1 MKTFFKEQSFRIFRN
16 IASPLGGEVGEGLFE
31 S

>member
-1 MKTFFKEQSFRIFRN
+1 MKPFFKEQSFRIFRD
-16 IASPLGGEVGEGLFE
+16 IASLGGEVGEGLFE